1 MWILSSQEESAADK
15 RVDGYRLLSGQ
26 NVLIEGKGLRPGD
39 GEPINLGQRPRRFWV
54 AGAIKASS
62 LEAKGHEIVD
72 RCHCHSE
79 GQKDEDEKEGG
90 AADDHCTGVGR
101 EIKNRPILF

>member
-26 NVLIEGKGLRPGD
+26 NVLIEGKGLLRAGD
-39 GEPINLGQRPRRFWV
+39 GEPITPSQRPRRYGV

-79 GQKDEDEKEGG
+79 GPEEVAE
-90 AADDHCTGVGR
+90 
-101 EIKNRPILF
+101 